1 MSSTHFS
8 VAAVRLA
15 RQAQEQRR
23 SRLAPPPVVTTAATV
38 EQSQPPSNRLPR
50 TASVESDDS
59 TTDLAQL
66 IDGASLVEDPAG
78 EFGSARGSCSDGATV
93 GCGWPPA
100 IEARAAEE
108 EEEDTWS
115 GDERVEV
122 AGLVS
127 DRIWGGLAPP
137 PRLHATA
144 ARLPLLHV

>member
-1 MSSTHFS
+1 M
-8 VAAVRLA
+8 
-15 RQAQEQRR
+15 
-23 SRLAPPPVVTTAATV
+23 
-38 EQSQPPSNRLPR
+38 
-50 TASVESDDS
+50 ESDDS

-66 IDGASLVEDPAG
+66 IDGASLVEDPAV
-78 EFGSARGSCSDGATV
+78 EFGSDRDCSDGTTV
-93 GCGWPPA
+93 GCGRPPV
-100 IEARAAEE
+100 IVAEE
-108 EEEDTWS
+108 EDEEEDTWS

>member
-8 VAAVRLA
+8 VTAVRLA

-23 SRLAPPPVVTTAATV
+23 SRLAPPPVVTTVAAV
-38 EQSQPPSNRLPR
+38 PPSNRLPR

-66 IDGASLVEDPAG
+66 IDGASLVEDPAV

-108 EEEDTWS
+108 EEAEKYEEDD
-115 GDERVEV
+115 DE
-122 AGLVS
+122 
-127 DRIWGGLAPP
+127 W
-137 PRLHATA
+137 
-144 ARLPLLHV
+144 

>member
-8 VAAVRLA
+8 VTAVRLA
-15 RQAQEQRR
+15 QQAQEQRR
-23 SRLAPPPVVTTAATV
+23 SRLAPPPVVTTVAAV
-38 EQSQPPSNRLPR
+38 PPSNRLPR
-50 TASVESDDS
+50 TVSVESDDS

-66 IDGASLVEDPAG
+66 IDGASLVEDPAV
-78 EFGSARGSCSDGATV
+78 EFGSARGSCSDGASV
-93 GCGWPPA
+93 GCGRPPV

>member
-38 EQSQPPSNRLPR
+38 AQSQPPSNRLPR

-66 IDGASLVEDPAG
+66 IDGASLVEAPAVQ
-78 EFGSARGSCSDGATV
+78 FGNGRGCSDGASV
-93 GCGWPPA
+93 GCGRPPV
-100 IEARAAEE
+100 IEARTAEE